1 VEVAAGVSHPFIGS
15 GRQGGGQL
23 GSDGGSGALSRWWLV
38 TEREAK
44 RRRRRLR
51 EGKGGGGR
59 VTSSPARRRWPEAHG
74 GARHG
79 RPSDGAR
86 ASGAEVG
93 GPDQAGLGRADRV
106 ATRPKGHFGLKMR
119 EKGKQAA
126 GIFFPIF
133 QTKI

>member
-1 VEVAAGVSHPFIGS
+1 M
-15 GRQGGGQL
+15 
-23 GSDGGSGALSRWWLV
+23 
-38 TEREAK
+38 EREAN
-44 RRRRRLR
+44 RRQRRLR

-59 VTSSPARRRWPEAHG
+59 VTSSPVRRRWPEAHDM
-74 GARHG
+74 AG
-79 RPSDGAR
+79 RVTALGHREP
-86 ASGAEVG
+86 EVG
-93 GPDQAGLGRADRV
+93 DEVGVSDRAGLGCADRV